1 MARYAAA
8 TGLLVAAV
16 QPAVAQDGGDD
27 GGGGLLDGLGD
38 IIIGALTELLRIL
51 FSPIRSVIEDHGD
64 ALLDLVVGT
73 PHPDLVFSAPTNGPW
88 PNIYSYYWEA
98 IVPLSLSLFGL
109 SIGLVIFFESTSHL
123 FSTYHR
129 TKLKKRAFSGLL
141 GILSWWWIA
150 ALSLRFIDSLAAF
163 LIPSVSDI
171 SLFQTLSF
179 TGMGVLGLVFTL
191 STDFVLFVLIG
202 LIYLV
207 RQLALYLFVL
217 MMPLLI
223 VFWIPGVGPFSLVA
237 KFMRRLAGFYVP
249 FLFMTIPVA
258 LLFRVGDLLGQS
270 ADFSAT
276 GIGVWLTALV
286 IPFAAVASPFV
297 LFWQA
302 GLILFVA
309 DRASRHVSAQ
319 RARNRLSRGRERVQ
333 QAGRGGRNFVR
344 GVRNKPAIRGNGQT
358 MLDSGDSRAHAA
370 GQRVN
375 RGESRLR
382 GTFSNRGDGGGGGGS
397 GGSGGGSS
405 SSDSG
410 GNDGAGGRGG
420 SDGGGNNGGPGRRSD
435 GGPDSSSNDGGV
447 GSTGDDTA
455 ANDGESRSDANR
467 NRDAG
472 RDKLRDPRRS
482 SRDRDSTY
490 VDDEP
495 RYLQ

>member
-1 MARYAAA
+1 MVRYAAVT

-27 GGGGLLDGLGD
+27 GRGGLLDGLGD
-38 IIIGALTELLRIL
+38 IIIGAITELLRIL

-73 PHPDLVFSAPTNGPW
+73 PHPDSVFSAPTNGPW
-88 PNIYSYYWEA
+88 PNIYSYYWET

-191 STDFVLFVLIG
+191 STDFILFVLIG

-207 RQLALYLFVL
+207 RQLVLYLFVL
-217 MMPLLI
+217 LMPILI
-223 VFWIPGVGPFSLVA
+223 VFWIPGVGPFSLA
-237 KFMRRLAGFYVP
+237 SKFMRKLAGFYVP

-276 GIGVWLTALV
+276 GIGAWLTALV

-319 RARNRLSRGRERVQ
+319 RARSRISRGRERAR

-344 GVRNKPAIRGNGQT
+344 GVRDKPAIRGNGQT
-358 MLDSGDSRAHAA
+358 VLDSGDSRAHAV
-370 GQRVN
+370 GKRVN
-375 RGESRLR
+375 RGGSRLR
-382 GTFSNRGDGGGGGGS
+382 GTFSNRGNGGGGS
-397 GGSGGGSS
+397 NSGG
-405 SSDSG
+405 DSG
-410 GNDGAGGRGG
+410 GSNGAGSRDSG
-420 SDGGGNNGGPGRRSD
+420 DGGKNGGPGRRPD
-435 GGPDSSSNDGGV
+435 GGPDSPDDDGSAGSTDDDTTTGDGSSSNDA
-447 GSTGDDTA
+447 S
-455 ANDGESRSDANR
+455 R
-467 NRDAG
+467 NRDAE
-472 RDKLRDPRRS
+472 RDELRDPRQR

>member
-1 MARYAAA
+1 MVRYTAV
-8 TGLLVAAV
+8 TSGLLVAAV

-38 IIIGALTELLRIL
+38 IIIGAITELLRIL

-73 PHPDLVFSAPTNGPW
+73 PHPDSVFSAPTNGPW
-88 PNIYSYYWEA
+88 PNIYSYYWET

-191 STDFVLFVLIG
+191 STDFILFVLIG

-207 RQLALYLFVL
+207 RQLVLYLFVL
-217 MMPLLI
+217 LMPILI
-223 VFWIPGVGPFSLVA
+223 VFWIPGVGPFGLAS
-237 KFMRRLAGFYVP
+237 KFMRKLAGFYVP

-276 GIGVWLTALV
+276 GIGAWLTALV

-319 RARNRLSRGRERVQ
+319 RARSRISRGRERAR
-333 QAGRGGRNFVR
+333 QAGRGGRNFIR
-344 GVRNKPAIRGNGQT
+344 GVRDKPAIRESGQT
-358 MLDSGDSRAHAA
+358 MLDSGDSRAHAV
-370 GQRVN
+370 GKRVN
-375 RGESRLR
+375 RGGSRLR
-382 GTFSNRGDGGGGGGS
+382 GTFSNRDGGGD
-397 GGSGGGSS
+397 GGSGGGGSAG
-405 SSDSG
+405 G
-410 GNDGAGGRGG
+410 GNSGAGSRGG
-420 SDGGGNNGGPGRRSD
+420 GDGGNNGGSGRRPD
-435 GGPDSSSNDGGV
+435 GGPDSPDDDGTAGSTDYDTTTGDGSSSNDA
-447 GSTGDDTA
+447 S
-455 ANDGESRSDANR
+455 R
-467 NRDAG
+467 NRDAE
-472 RDKLRDPRRS
+472 RDELRDPRRR

>member
-16 QPAVAQDGGDD
+16 QPAIAQDGGDD

-73 PHPDLVFSAPTNGPW
+73 PHPDSVFSAPTNGPW

-276 GIGVWLTALV
+276 GIGAWREALS
-286 IPFAAVASPFV
+286 ATKRMSPAC
-297 LFWQA
+297 Q
-302 GLILFVA
+302 
-309 DRASRHVSAQ
+309 
-319 RARNRLSRGRERVQ
+319 NRT
-333 QAGRGGRNFVR
+333 
-344 GVRNKPAIRGNGQT
+344 NGE
-358 MLDSGDSRAHAA
+358 A
-370 GQRVN
+370 
-375 RGESRLR
+375 
-382 GTFSNRGDGGGGGGS
+382 
-397 GGSGGGSS
+397 
-405 SSDSG
+405 
-410 GNDGAGGRGG
+410 
-420 SDGGGNNGGPGRRSD
+420 
-435 GGPDSSSNDGGV
+435 
-447 GSTGDDTA
+447 TA
-455 ANDGESRSDANR
+455 AKGMTSAVSHAPIPVAEKSALCPSRSPTRKSSATGIVMNR
-467 NRDAG
+467 NG
-472 RDKLRDPRRS
+472 
-482 SRDRDSTY
+482 T
-490 VDDEP
+490 
-495 RYLQ
+495 

>member
-1 MARYAAA
+1 MVRYA
-8 TGLLVAAV
+8 TVTSGLLVAAV

-38 IIIGALTELLRIL
+38 IIIGAITELLRIL

-73 PHPDLVFSAPTNGPW
+73 PHPDSVFSAPTNGPW
-88 PNIYSYYWEA
+88 PNIYSYYWET

-123 FSTYHR
+123 FSSYHR

-141 GILSWWWIA
+141 GILSWWWIV
-150 ALSLRFIDSLAAF
+150 ALSLRFMDALATF
-163 LIPSVSDI
+163 LVPSVSDI

-179 TGMGVLGLVFTL
+179 TGMGVLGLVIAL
-191 STDFVLFVLIG
+191 SADLILFVLIG

-207 RQLALYLFVL
+207 RQLVLYLFVL
-217 MMPLLI
+217 LMPMLI
-223 VFWIPGVGPFSLVA
+223 VFWVPGVGPFTLVS
-237 KFMRRLAGFYVP
+237 KFMKKLAGFYVP

-270 ADFSAT
+270 AGFSAT
-276 GIGVWLTALV
+276 GIGAWLTALV

-319 RARNRLSRGRERVQ
+319 RARSRISRGRERTR

-344 GVRNKPAIRGNGQT
+344 GVRDKPAIRGNGQT
-358 MLDSGDSRAHAA
+358 VLDSGDSRAHAV
-370 GQRVN
+370 GKRVN
-375 RGESRLR
+375 RGGSRLR
-382 GTFSNRGDGGGGGGS
+382 GTFSNRGNGGGS
-397 GGSGGGSS
+397 GNSSGGSNGA
-405 SSDSG
+405 DS
-410 GNDGAGGRGG
+410 RGG
-420 SDGGGNNGGPGRRSD
+420 GDGGNNGGPGRRPD
-435 GGPDSSSNDGGV
+435 GGPDLPDDDGSVGSTDDATTGDGSSSNDA
-447 GSTGDDTA
+447 S
-455 ANDGESRSDANR
+455 R
-467 NRDAG
+467 NRDAE
-472 RDKLRDPRRS
+472 RDELRDPRRR

>member
-1 MARYAAA
+1 MARYAAVT

-73 PHPDLVFSAPTNGPW
+73 PHPDSVFSAPTNGPW
-88 PNIYSYYWEA
+88 PNIYSYYWET

-141 GILSWWWIA
+141 GVLSWWWIA

-276 GIGVWLTALV
+276 GIGAWLTALV

-319 RARNRLSRGRERVQ
+319 RARNRLSRGRERVR

-375 RGESRLR
+375 RGGSRLR
-382 GTFSNRGDGGGGGGS
+382 GTFSNRGDGGGS

-405 SSDSG
+405 GDDSG

-420 SDGGGNNGGPGRRSD
+420 SDDGGNTGGPGRRPD
-435 GGPDSSSNDGGV
+435 GGPDLSSDDGGP
-447 GSTGDDTA
+447 GNTGDDTA
-455 ANDGESRSDANR
+455 ANDGGSSTDANR

-472 RDKLRDPRRS
+472 RDELRDPRRS